1 MKEED
6 DADAPSA
13 LPPPLDDM
21 LEGGVLDFDFGDL
34 GDSDDEGLP
43 TGKDLS
49 GFWSGIAARAYANP
63 EELPQGAEPT
73 ARDGRT
79 RRHGDLL
86 PIHPGLVTQG
96 LEGISTSN
104 LHWVRLVVVFLD
116 YLYCSAWS
124 KAICVPMSPVLGQNQ
139 REAIRRIAS
148 QVDKLIAREEKLLS
162 AKGAAAKLS
171 SKRFDYNGQPV
182 EHMRRS

>member
-1 MKEED
+1 MFS
-6 DADAPSA
+6 APVKS
-13 LPPPLDDM
+13 
-21 LEGGVLDFDFGDL
+21 GCDL

-79 RRHGDLL
+79 RRHGGLL
-86 PIHPGLVTQG
+86 PIHPGLVAQG

-104 LHWVRLVVVFLD
+104 LHWTG
-116 YLYCSAWS
+116 SA
-124 KAICVPMSPVLGQNQ
+124 
-139 REAIRRIAS
+139 
-148 QVDKLIAREEKLLS
+148 
-162 AKGAAAKLS
+162 
-171 SKRFDYNGQPV
+171 
-182 EHMRRS
+182 